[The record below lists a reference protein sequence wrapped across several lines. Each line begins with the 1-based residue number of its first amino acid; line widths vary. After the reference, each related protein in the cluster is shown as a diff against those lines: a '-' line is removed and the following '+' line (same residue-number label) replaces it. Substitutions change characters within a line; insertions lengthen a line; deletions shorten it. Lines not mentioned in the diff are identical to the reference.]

1 MRGKGLDRAEELA
14 LALAALDEAAGP
26 EAALVSL
33 SCDAAGAPKPAARL
47 QALARVT
54 RATKTLLFLAAEVSE
69 PSSDPTFVLSAVYRR
84 PRPGGA

>member
-33 SCDAAGAPKPAARL
+33 SCDVAGVPKPAASL
-47 QALARVT
+47 QACARVT
-54 RATKTLLFLAAEVSE
+54 RATKSLLFLAAEVSE
-69 PSSDPTFVLSAVYRR
+69 PSGDPTVVLSAVYRR
-84 PRPGGA
+84 LGPVGT